1 LRKMSKDRKSAK
13 SKPAMA
19 ITLWGWLLFGAWLAY
34 DYVEYGDRLLIHIFR
49 QHATYE
55 ETVFHVLIILVPFVC
70 SVLGYIV
77 NERMKL
83 LTRLKE
89 SEKYHSVTIVD
100 DLTNLLNRRGFF
112 FLSDQQ
118 LKMAKR
124 KEKGAL
130 LIYAD
135 FDNLKRINDTFG
147 HKAGDKA
154 LLNVAEIIRATF
166 RKSDIIARIGG
177 DEFSV
182 LAMETSWASADTLVS
197 RLRENVRSYHATTY
211 PYKLSLSIGLSYYD
225 PETPCSLEELIERA
239 DKYLRVEMK

>member
-1 LRKMSKDRKSAK
+1 MSKDRKPAK
-13 SKPAMA
+13 SKPAIA

-34 DYVEYGDRLLIHIFR
+34 DYVEYGNRMLIHIFQR
-49 QHATYE
+49 PATYE

-70 SVLGYIV
+70 TILGYTV

-83 LTRLKE
+83 LARFKE
-89 SEKYHSVTIVD
+89 SEKYRTPTIVD

-135 FDNLKRINDTFG
+135 FDNFKQINDNFG

-154 LLNVAEIIRATF
+154 LINVAEIIRATF
-166 RKSDIIARIGG
+166 RKSDIIARIGE

-182 LAMETSWASADTLVS
+182 LAMETSWASADTLAS
-197 RLRENVRSYHATTY
+197 RLQENVRSYNAATY
-211 PYKLSLSIGLSYYD
+211 PYKLSLSIGRSYYD
-225 PETPCSLEELIERA
+225 PESPCSLEELIERA
-239 DKYLRVEMK
+239 DKDIYESK